1 MAIATSKPVPRQ
13 SAGGRLPTQVTPLVR
28 LAAWTMLLAQSAIV
42 LTGAVVRLTGSGLG
56 CPTWPKCTDESLVS
70 TPEMGVHGV
79 IEFGN
84 RLLGVGLGV
93 LGVATII
100 LLWRLRR
107 SRPDLFWLAVG
118 LTAVVPL
125 QAVIGGITVLTEL
138 NPWIVAAHFM
148 LSAVAVGVSA
158 CFVRRTYD
166 SGRNPR
172 PIGSRALRTL
182 AWTIGALMVLVVVLG
197 VLTTGAGP
205 HAGDEI
211 SARNGLDTL
220 IISRLHAG
228 SVWLLVI
235 ATIAAR
241 LLAARERLPKAARAL
256 DVLLVVE
263 LVQGGIGY
271 FQFFTGLPIAVVAIH
286 LVGACASIA
295 AATVVVDVHYRR
307 DPLPQ
312 Q

>member
-1 MAIATSKPVPRQ
+1 MAIATSK
-13 SAGGRLPTQVTPLVR
+13 SASRGSDGGRLPTGVTPLVR
-28 LAAWTMLLAQSAIV
+28 LAAWAMLIAQSAIV

-56 CPTWPKCTDESLVS
+56 CPTWPKCTDESLVN
-70 TPEMGVHGV
+70 TPEMGVHGI

-125 QAVIGGITVLTEL
+125 QAVIGGISVLTEL
-138 NPWIVAAHFM
+138 NPWIVAAHFVP
-148 LSAVAVGVSA
+148 SAVAVGVSA
-158 CFVRRTYD
+158 YFVRRTYD

-172 PIGSRALRTL
+172 AVSSSALRALS
-182 AWTIGALMVLVVVLG
+182 WVIGGLMVVVVVLG

-205 HAGDEI
+205 HAGDEL
-211 SARNGLDTL
+211 SARNGFDTL
-220 IISRLHAG
+220 LISRLHAIP
-228 SVWLLVI
+228 VWLLVI
-235 ATIAAR
+235 TTVIARA
-241 LLAARERLPKAARAL
+241 LAARERLPQLARAL

-263 LVQGGIGY
+263 LLQGVIGY
-271 FQFFTGLPIAVVAIH
+271 VQYFSGLPIVLVALH
-286 LVGACASIA
+286 LVGACATIA
-295 AATVVVDVHYRR
+295 AATVVVDANYQR

-312 Q
+312 G